1 MTQHELVI
9 NWRSSMPLPEKRAL
23 IIPAFRITSL
33 STSCKFAETCA
44 DQFEMAVPIDFKQV
58 RITVRV
64 TEGRRELR

>member
-1 MTQHELVI
+1 
-9 NWRSSMPLPEKRAL
+9 MPLPEKRAL